1 MPAPPSPVAIDPGQ
15 PVGPQLY
22 RMLRMAIV
30 AGDLTPGTRLSEGE
44 VAQAQAI
51 SRQPVREA
59 FIRLKEE
66 GLVEI
71 RPQRGTFVSR
81 INIEAIRAAQF
92 VREAVEVGVVRLLV
106 QAPDRAMMARIEE
119 QMALQRVAVAAQD
132 PQRFFWLDEQF
143 HMLLAELAGQSG
155 SWGLLQAIKLP
166 MDRVRNLSAR
176 KLPLEP
182 LLSEHQ
188 AIVSAIGAGDGTAAE
203 QAMRRHVSRILDK
216 LPAFSSMLPD
226 YFDRPPDV
234 LAAGAA

>member
-1 MPAPPSPVAIDPGQ
+1 MPHAALPSAVIDPAQ

-22 RMLRMAIV
+22 RALRRAIV
-30 AGDLTPGTRLSEGE
+30 EAELTPGTRLSEGE
-44 VAQAQAI
+44 VAQRHAI

-81 INIEAIRAAQF
+81 INIDSILSAQF
-92 VREAVEVGVVRLLV
+92 VREAVEVGVVRLLTL
-106 QAPDRAMMARIEE
+106 ATDKGWADRLADQIE
-119 QMALQRVAVAAQD
+119 LQRDAVAAAA

-155 SWGLLQAIKLP
+155 SWALLLPIKLP
-166 MDRVRNLSAR
+166 MDRLRNLSAR

-182 LLSEHQ
+182 LFLEHQ
-188 AIVSAIGAGDGTAAE
+188 EIVAAITSGDAARADLAI
-203 QAMRRHVSRILDK
+203 RRHVSRVLDK

-226 YFDRPPDV
+226 YFDRPPT
-234 LAAGAA
+234 GTGGT

>member
-1 MPAPPSPVAIDPGQ
+1 MPQSPQSAAIDPSQ

-22 RMLRMAIV
+22 RLLRMAIV
-30 AGDLTPGTRLSEGE
+30 EGELTPGTRLSEGE
-44 VAQAQAI
+44 MAQVHAT

-81 INIEAIRAAQF
+81 INIESIRSAQF

-106 QAPDRAMMARIEE
+106 QRPDARMMARLAE
-119 QMALQRVAVAAQD
+119 QMELQRAAVADNA

-155 SWGLLQAIKLP
+155 SWGILLPIKLP
-166 MDRVRNLSAR
+166 MDRLRNLSAR

-182 LLSEHQ
+182 LFLEHQ
-188 AIVSAIGAGDGTAAE
+188 DIVAAIAGGDAARAE
-203 QAMRRHVSRILDK
+203 LAMRRHVSRILDK

-226 YFDRPPDV
+226 YFDRLPPSG
-234 LAAGAA
+234 AAGP